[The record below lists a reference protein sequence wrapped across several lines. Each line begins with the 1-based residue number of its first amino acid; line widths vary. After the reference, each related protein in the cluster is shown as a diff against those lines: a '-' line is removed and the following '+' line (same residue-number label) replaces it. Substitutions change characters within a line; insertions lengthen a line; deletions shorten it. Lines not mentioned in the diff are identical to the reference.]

1 MDINHE
7 FSKFINMQKTVNGSY
22 KPGVELG
29 NGGKALKL
37 SHGSF
42 LKTLNVLAM
51 AAAITVLTVTIGI
64 RFSYLWQESPVL
76 IASGNVIALVFL
88 LIGQVATFFW
98 YLITGMKEPM
108 NAIADALPT
117 GDVAFQCAVCFFP
130 LTLTVLL
137 IGLRVY
143 MKIYVSKRNAY
154 ILLCSCIGVIAL
166 SAYILNQ
173 W

>member
-1 MDINHE
+1 MALNRG
-7 FSKFINMQKTVNGSY
+7 FNQFINMKKTSTGHY
-22 KPGVELG
+22 EPGVELG
-29 NGGKALKL
+29 NGGKVLKL
-37 SHGSF
+37 SQGSF
-42 LKTLNVLAM
+42 LKTLNVLTM
-51 AAAITVLTVTIGI
+51 TAAITVLTVTIGI
-64 RFSYLWQESPVL
+64 RFSYMWQESPVL

-108 NAIADALPT
+108 KAIADALPT

-130 LTLTVLL
+130 ITLTALV

-154 ILLCSCIGVIAL
+154 ILLCLCIGVIAL
-166 SAYILNQ
+166 SVYILNQ